1 MVSPRS
7 RLSCKLAL
15 GFGRLASEGDFLALS
30 RWEDSAG
37 VRDGHSHGEA
47 GVSLP
52 SRDLWFAG
60 AGEGEDQVWATQE

>member
-52 SRDLWFAG
+52 SRDLWVLADCVAPG
-60 AGEGEDQVWATQE
+60 PPP